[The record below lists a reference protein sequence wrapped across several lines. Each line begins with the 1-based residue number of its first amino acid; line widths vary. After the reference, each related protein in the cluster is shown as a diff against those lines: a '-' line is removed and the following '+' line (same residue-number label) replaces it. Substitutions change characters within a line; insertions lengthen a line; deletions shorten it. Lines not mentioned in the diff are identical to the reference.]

1 MNIPKLRF
9 REFGCEW
16 ETVKLK
22 DICTRVARKN
32 KDNESTL
39 PLTISSIH
47 GLVDQVTY
55 FNKQV
60 ASKDMGNYYLL
71 KNGEFAYNKSYSAGY
86 PLGSVKR
93 LDKYDMGA
101 LSSLYI
107 CFAPINTI
115 SSNYLVSYFESSK
128 WHKEVSMTVAEGAR
142 NHGLLNVNVTD
153 FFETLHKL
161 PPIQEQQKI
170 AEFLSAFDE
179 KIENQQNIIK
189 NLEQQK
195 KGFMQK
201 IFSQEL
207 RFKDQNG
214 NDFPQWEEKKL
225 GEICEMIGGGTP
237 SKQVEEFWTGNI
249 PWISSSDIS
258 DYSIKNIAISRYITH
273 NAISKSATKLCP
285 KGTICIVSRVGVGK
299 LAVTNEEL
307 CTSQDFTNITRFE
320 GNILFLAYLLSMR
333 MKMEAE
339 KTQGTSIKGITVSE
353 IKSFL
358 LFLPSLSEQQKIADF
373 LSAFDEKIQTEKQIL
388 IHLQNTKKGLL
399 QQMFC

>member
-1 MNIPKLRF
+1 MSVPKLRF
-9 REFGCEW
+9 EEFSGEW
-16 ETVKLK
+16 ESTTLSKSCIMNPKSSKLPSNFIYIDLESVANGKLLKENYINILDAPSRAQRLLWNNDILYQTV
-22 DICTRVARKN
+22 RPYQKN
-32 KDNESTL
+32 N
-39 PLTISSIH
+39 
-47 GLVDQVTY
+47 Y
-55 FNKQV
+55 FFKGQNNMVV
-60 ASKDMGNYYLL
+60 ASTGYAQLRCDTNIPQYVYQYIHNDVFVSNVMLRCTGT
-71 KNGEFAYNKSYSAGY
+71 SYPAINSTD
-86 PLGSVKR
+86 LGSVKV
-93 LDKYDMGA
+93 
-101 LSSLYI
+101 SL
-107 CFAPINTI
+107 P
-115 SSNYLVSYFESSK
+115 
-128 WHKEVSMTVAEGAR
+128 
-142 NHGLLNVNVTD
+142 
-153 FFETLHKL
+153 TL
-161 PPIQEQQKI
+161 QEQQKI